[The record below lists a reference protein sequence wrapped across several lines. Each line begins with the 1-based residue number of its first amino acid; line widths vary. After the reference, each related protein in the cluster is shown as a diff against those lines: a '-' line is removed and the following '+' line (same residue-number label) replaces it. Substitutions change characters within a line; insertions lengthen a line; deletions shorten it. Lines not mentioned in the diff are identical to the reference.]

1 MSFGFTQRI
10 PAIEQAISRAVAD
23 TAGNILFFAAAA
35 NEGGNQTELF
45 PARLDTVIP
54 IRATDHNG
62 TPQWFNPPTDP
73 MRRLNFMTLGTEVA
87 SAWLSSHPGDKC
99 QTGTSVATPIVAGI
113 AATILADARVM
124 MRTATEAVREQL
136 RRLGTHRGMNM
147 VLYLLSCKRRY
158 PGDLYYL
165 YPHLF
170 MQASEE
176 ERLARYLVATSDV

>member
-23 TAGNILFFAAAA
+23 TAGHILFFAAAA

-62 TPQWFNPPTDP
+62 TPQWFNPPTDLL
-73 MRRLNFMTLGTEVA
+73 RRLNFMTLGTEVA

-99 QTGTSVATPIVAGI
+99 QTGTSVATPIAAGI

-136 RRLGTHRGMNM
+136 RRLGRHRGMNM

-176 ERLARYLVATSDV
+176 ERLAKYLVATSDV